1 MRPRRLTFSQVIRGN
16 GMAGVVALA
25 LALAACGSSA
35 GGGSASGGVLI
46 DELIPLT
53 GPSADIGPS
62 DDIPGFKAG
71 ALAVNGSG
79 GVLGH
84 PITLTETDLG
94 ADPADSITNTRQ
106 MLAQHPN
113 VAGVVG
119 LTSDTAVVTAQ
130 LLNSAHMVA
139 ITQAGTNQLDH
150 VRLPYLWRD
159 FQPDTVNSV
168 AMAAYALSHGYRRAA
183 LMIGQNSGSQSVVPT
198 LVKSFTGHGGHVVIN
213 EQLPLDQSSY
223 QAELT
228 KMLSSHPDVIFT
240 ETDPQSAATM
250 FSELKGMNGLSIPVI
265 GTSATAIGPYW
276 NTVSKAVGGVSAMN
290 KFFTDITPP
299 STGSGPGYNTFLKFY
314 KRANPGVATNVYVAG
329 NYDCIVIMAL
339 AMDMAGS
346 TKPSDYVKD
355 IPKVVDDHSA
365 SAVTT
370 YAAGLAAI
378 KAHKAF
384 YYAGALGPVSFNP
397 YHSITGLSVAQKSS
411 GSGNSFVTVQKLS
424 NDLVAKYQ

>member
-1 MRPRRLTFSQVIRGN
+1 M
-16 GMAGVVALA
+16 VV
-25 LALAACGSSA
+25 
-35 GGGSASGGVLI
+35 
-46 DELIPLT
+46 
-53 GPSADIGPS
+53 
-62 DDIPGFKAG
+62 
-71 ALAVNGSG
+71 
-79 GVLGH
+79 
-84 PITLTETDLG
+84 
-94 ADPADSITNTRQ
+94 
-106 MLAQHPN
+106 
-113 VAGVVG
+113 
-119 LTSDTAVVTAQ
+119 
-130 LLNSAHMVA
+130 

-150 VRLPYLWRD
+150 VQFPYLWRD

-183 LMIGQNSGSQSVVPT
+183 LMIGQNGGSQSVVPT
-198 LVKSFTGHGGHVVIN
+198 LVKSFTGHGGRVVSN

-223 QAELT
+223 QSELT

-276 NTVSKAVGGVSAMN
+276 STVSKAVGGIGEMN

-314 KRANPGVATNVYVAG
+314 RRANPGVPTNVYVAG

-339 AMDMAGS
+339 AMDMANS
-346 TKPSDYVKD
+346 TKPSVYVKD
-355 IPKVVDDHSA
+355 IPKVVDNHSA
-365 SAVTT
+365 PAVAT

-384 YYAGALGPVSFNP
+384 YYAGALGPVSFNQ
-397 YHSITGLSVAQKSS
+397 YHSITGLSVAQKSAS
-411 GSGNSFVTVQKLS
+411 SGNSFVTVEKLS